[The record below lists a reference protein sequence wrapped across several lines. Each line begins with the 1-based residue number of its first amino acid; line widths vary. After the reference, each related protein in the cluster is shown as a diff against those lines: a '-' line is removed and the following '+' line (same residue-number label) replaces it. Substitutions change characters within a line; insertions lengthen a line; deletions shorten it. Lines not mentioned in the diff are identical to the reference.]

1 MKKHLTTWLLP
12 DVGCFFSMPSEGLTY
27 TDIKPFRI
35 YIPQIIPQTFYVII
49 NIIYYYIE
57 INIRYK

>member
-27 TDIKPFRI
+27 TDIKPFNR
-35 YIPQIIPQTFYVII
+35 YLPQITPQIFYVFV
-49 NIIYYYIE
+49 NIICFYIE